1 MAQPVISLRRGR
13 LSLLTRFGV
22 LSLVLVLAIGLV
34 AAEVLH
40 RAIRD
45 RATSDAVRT
54 AVVAA
59 RVGLLPD
66 LEVADLQHGS
76 TPLDAARR
84 THLSQRLDHSVS
96 EDGLASFMLWNPQRW
111 VVHSD
116 RSDLIGRQFPMTHEL
131 EDAFAGETVSE
142 VSDHSSHEAAAKHV
156 DGSFLEVYIPLR
168 ADAAGNFTTDG
179 SGDVVGAFEIYLPFA
194 PTAAAI
200 AADTHRVQLVLAV
213 GLLALYLASFRL
225 VAGAS
230 RTLRRQAAENLHLAL
245 HDSLTQLPNRTLF
258 QDRVQQALLY
268 ADRHDVGV
276 TVLLIDLDRFKEVND
291 TLGHHR
297 GDEVLAQIGRRLTG
311 RLRSGDTVARLG
323 GDEFAVLLPD
333 VQTADHAR
341 TIAAEIAELIA
352 QPIPVDGFELDIRG
366 SIGVAISPF
375 HGTDADHLLQHADV
389 AMYIAKATHSEI
401 EVYDRALDHY
411 SQERLELAAELREA
425 IDDGQLVLHYQP
437 KVDAATRRTT
447 GVEALIRWDHPQRGR
462 LAPGAFIPVIENTE
476 LINPLTDFVLATA
489 TAQAAEWRERG
500 WDIPIAVNLSA
511 RSVAD
516 LSLPGRITRL
526 LAAHGLPASSLEL
539 ELTESA
545 VLHNP
550 DRAVT
555 VLTQLRELGV
565 RLSIDDFGTG
575 YASVAYLTQ
584 LPIDAV
590 KIDQQFIQP
599 MLTDGKAAS
608 IVRFTL
614 DLARTL
620 QLEVVAEG
628 VEDEETAQRLADMGC
643 DLLQGFAICRPAVAG
658 DLEEFFVAHAPRHVA
673 LRPLSR
679 AGRCRP
685 V

>member
-1 MAQPVISLRRGR
+1 M
-13 LSLLTRFGV
+13 
-22 LSLVLVLAIGLV
+22 
-34 AAEVLH
+34 
-40 RAIRD
+40 
-45 RATSDAVRT
+45 
-54 AVVAA
+54 
-59 RVGLLPD
+59 
-66 LEVADLQHGS
+66 
-76 TPLDAARR
+76 
-84 THLSQRLDHSVS
+84 
-96 EDGLASFMLWNPQRW
+96 
-111 VVHSD
+111 
-116 RSDLIGRQFPMTHEL
+116 
-131 EDAFAGETVSE
+131 
-142 VSDHSSHEAAAKHV
+142 
-156 DGSFLEVYIPLR
+156 
-168 ADAAGNFTTDG
+168 
-179 SGDVVGAFEIYLPFA
+179 VGAFEIYLPFG

-200 AADTHRVQLVLAV
+200 AADTRRVQLVLAV

-375 HGTDADHLLQHADV
+375 HGTDADQLLQHADV

-437 KVDAATRRTT
+437 KVDAATRRVT

-462 LAPGAFIPVIENTE
+462 LAPAAFIPVIENTE

-489 TAQAAEWRERG
+489 TAQAAEWRQRG

-526 LAAHGLPASSLEL
+526 LTAHGLPASSLEL

-628 VEDEETAQRLADMGC
+628 VEDEETARRLADMGC
-643 DLLQGFAICRPAVAG
+643 DLLQGFAICRPAAAG
-658 DLEEFFVAHAPRHVA
+658 ELEVFFVAHAPRHVA
-673 LRPLSR
+673 LIR
-679 AGRCRP
+679 
-685 V
+685 

>member
-1 MAQPVISLRRGR
+1 MAQLVVSLPRGR

-116 RSDLIGRQFPMTHEL
+116 KSDLIGRQFPMTHEL

-156 DGSFLEVYIPLR
+156 DGSFLEVYIPLH

-341 TIAAEIAELIA
+341 AIAAEIAELIA

-437 KVDAATRRTT
+437 KVDARTRRTT
-447 GVEALIRWDHPQRGR
+447 GVEALLRWDHPQRGR

-555 VLTQLRELGV
+555 VLTELRELGV

-628 VEDEETAQRLADMGC
+628 VEDEETARRLADMGC
-643 DLLQGFAICRPAVAG
+643 DLLQGFAICRPVVAG
-658 DLEEFFVAHAPRHVA
+658 DLELFFVAHAPRHVA
-673 LRPLSR
+673 LVR
-679 AGRCRP
+679 
-685 V
+685 

>member
-1 MAQPVISLRRGR
+1 
-13 LSLLTRFGV
+13 
-22 LSLVLVLAIGLV
+22 
-34 AAEVLH
+34 
-40 RAIRD
+40 
-45 RATSDAVRT
+45 
-54 AVVAA
+54 
-59 RVGLLPD
+59 
-66 LEVADLQHGS
+66 
-76 TPLDAARR
+76 
-84 THLSQRLDHSVS
+84 
-96 EDGLASFMLWNPQRW
+96 
-111 VVHSD
+111 
-116 RSDLIGRQFPMTHEL
+116 
-131 EDAFAGETVSE
+131 
-142 VSDHSSHEAAAKHV
+142 
-156 DGSFLEVYIPLR
+156 
-168 ADAAGNFTTDG
+168 
-179 SGDVVGAFEIYLPFA
+179 
-194 PTAAAI
+194 
-200 AADTHRVQLVLAV
+200 
-213 GLLALYLASFRL
+213 
-225 VAGAS
+225 
-230 RTLRRQAAENLHLAL
+230 
-245 HDSLTQLPNRTLF
+245 
-258 QDRVQQALLY
+258 
-268 ADRHDVGV
+268 HDVGI

-311 RLRSGDTVARLG
+311 RLRSADTVARRG

-375 HGTDADHLLQHADV
+375 HGTDADQLLQHADV
-389 AMYIAKATHSEI
+389 AMYIAKATHSEV

-411 SQERLELAAELREA
+411 SPERLELAAELREA
-425 IDDGQLVLHYQP
+425 MDDGQLILHYQP
-437 KVDAATRRTT
+437 KVDAVTRRVT
-447 GVEALIRWDHPQRGR
+447 GVEALIRWDHPHRGR

-489 TAQAAEWRERG
+489 MAQAAAWRARG
-500 WDIPIAVNLSA
+500 WDIPVAVNLSA

-516 LSLPGRITRL
+516 LSLSTRITRL
-526 LAAHGLPASSLEL
+526 LAAHGLPATALEL

-555 VLTQLRELGV
+555 VLAELRELGV

-584 LPIDAV
+584 LPIDSV

-620 QLEVVAEG
+620 QLGVVAEG
-628 VEDEETAQRLADMGC
+628 VEDVETAQRLADMGC
-643 DLLQGFAICRPAVAG
+643 DLLQGFAICRPAAAR
-658 DLEEFFVAHAPRHVA
+658 DLEAFFAEHAPRPVA
-673 LRPLSR
+673 LVR
-679 AGRCRP
+679 
-685 V
+685 

>member
-1 MAQPVISLRRGR
+1 M
-13 LSLLTRFGV
+13 
-22 LSLVLVLAIGLV
+22 
-34 AAEVLH
+34 
-40 RAIRD
+40 
-45 RATSDAVRT
+45 RT

-76 TPLDAARR
+76 TPLDRR
-84 THLSQRLDHSVS
+84 VGMHLSQRLDHSVS

-116 RSDLIGRQFPMTHEL
+116 KSDLIGRQFPMTHEL

-156 DGSFLEVYIPLR
+156 DGSFLEVYIPLH

-341 TIAAEIAELIA
+341 AIAAEIAELIA
-352 QPIPVDGFELDIRG
+352 QPIPVDGFELDVRG

-375 HGTDADHLLQHADV
+375 HGTDADQLLQHADV

-411 SQERLELAAELREA
+411 SPERLELAAELREA

-437 KVDAATRRTT
+437 KVDPRTRRST
-447 GVEALIRWDHPQRGR
+447 GVEALVRWHHPQRGR
-462 LAPGAFIPVIENTE
+462 LAPGEFIPVIENTE

-489 TAQAAEWRERG
+489 TAQAAEWRRAG
-500 WDIPIAVNLSA
+500 LDIPIAVNLSAA

-516 LSLPGRITRL
+516 LSLPGGSTRCSPPT
-526 LAAHGLPASSLEL
+526 GCLPARSSW
-539 ELTESA
+539 SS
-545 VLHNP
+545 P
-550 DRAVT
+550 RAPCCT
-555 VLTQLRELGV
+555 IR
-565 RLSIDDFGTG
+565 TG
-575 YASVAYLTQ
+575 
-584 LPIDAV
+584 
-590 KIDQQFIQP
+590 
-599 MLTDGKAAS
+599 
-608 IVRFTL
+608 R
-614 DLARTL
+614 
-620 QLEVVAEG
+620 
-628 VEDEETAQRLADMGC
+628 
-643 DLLQGFAICRPAVAG
+643 
-658 DLEEFFVAHAPRHVA
+658 
-673 LRPLSR
+673 
-679 AGRCRP
+679 
-685 V
+685 